1 MESCPVNARDK
12 QSLEFTVNRVL
23 MKLFRTGSVS
33 VIEECQKHFNFLAI
47 KHLIDAKT
55 AKFLQNFC
63 ATENYICHLFL
74 SKLLGK
80 SATSQTATASQIR
93 AEINRKFFTSLA
105 K

>member
-1 MESCPVNARDK
+1 MASND
-12 QSLEFTVNRVL
+12 VL

-33 VIEECQKHFNFLAI
+33 VIEECQKHCNFLPI

-55 AKFLQNFC
+55 VKSLQNFC

-74 SKLLGK
+74 KQAVRQISNIGRAYDLK
-80 SATSQTATASQIR
+80 QTLTASQIR
-93 AEINRKFFTSLA
+93 TEINRKFFTSLA

>member
-1 MESCPVNARDK
+1 MHVSIE
-12 QSLEFTVNRVL
+12 NRVL

-33 VIEECQKHFNFLAI
+33 VIEECQKHFNFLPI

-55 AKFLQNFC
+55 VKFLQNFC

-74 SKLLGK
+74 KQAVRQISNIGRAYDLK
-80 SATSQTATASQIR
+80 QTLTASQIR
-93 AEINRKFFTSLA
+93 TEINRKFFTSLA

>member
-1 MESCPVNARDK
+1 MHVSIE
-12 QSLEFTVNRVL
+12 NRVL

-33 VIEECQKHFNFLAI
+33 VIEECQKHFNFLPI

-55 AKFLQNFC
+55 VKFLQNVC

-74 SKLLGK
+74 KQAVRQISNIG
-80 SATSQTATASQIR
+80 SAYDLKQTPTASHIS
-93 AEINRKFFTSLA
+93 AEINRNFFFA